1 VISLARLML
10 LVVAVVVGGCSG
22 PTVFPPSAFYSAV
35 DLKAVVEQCAP
46 QGVKW
51 AARGGGSR
59 GGGSP
64 SSYHRYNS
72 FYLQGEQ
79 ESLDT
84 FLQALKVELQ
94 KAVEA
99 NGGRVASSV
108 TLSKDELPK
117 AIARRGVK
125 QGRDGNAT
133 DLSGFQI
140 NYEVGT
146 TPGEILVTVT
156 RDQVDATNPYPLN
169 LSVDIFESGPAGQR
183 PIAQPKP
190 GSDR

>member
-1 VISLARLML
+1 MISLARLML

-22 PTVFPPSAFYSAV
+22 PTVSPPSAFYSAV

-51 AARGGGSR
+51 AARGSGSR

-64 SSYHRYNS
+64 SSYHRYKS
-72 FYLQGEQ
+72 FFLQGEQ

-84 FLQALKVELQ
+84 FLQGLKVELQ

-108 TLSKDELPK
+108 KMSTAAADFSP
-117 AIARRGVK
+117 R
-125 QGRDGNAT
+125 
-133 DLSGFQI
+133 
-140 NYEVGT
+140 
-146 TPGEILVTVT
+146 
-156 RDQVDATNPYPLN
+156 
-169 LSVDIFESGPAGQR
+169 
-183 PIAQPKP
+183 
-190 GSDR
+190 